1 MWFEENQGD
10 FFKQSLKVEEKIF
23 EKQSA
28 YQQIEIYR
36 SDELGHIMVL
46 DGAAM
51 LSEKDEFIYH
61 EMLAHVPLCTHRE
74 PERVLIVGGGDGGT
88 AREVLKH
95 REVSV
100 DMVELDEA
108 VIEASRAY
116 FPAMAEVWENE
127 RLHLHIRSGL
137 DFIAD
142 AEECSYDIVLVDATD
157 PKGKAEELFEA
168 TFYAQVHR
176 VLKED
181 GLIAT
186 QGSSWWMAPEEHKK
200 ILANAGS
207 LFPIAMPYRY
217 EMMVYPGCVWN
228 FILASKKYHP
238 TADINLQRAD
248 LLEPVRYYNSDIH
261 RASFTV
267 PTYIK
272 KALLGIAKN

>member
-1 MWFEENQGD
+1 
-10 FFKQSLKVEEKIF
+10 
-23 EKQSA
+23 
-28 YQQIEIYR
+28 
-36 SDELGHIMVL
+36 MVL

-61 EMLAHVPLCTHRE
+61 EMLAHVPICTHRE
-74 PERVLIVGGGDGGT
+74 PKRVLIIGGGDGGT

-95 REVSV
+95 KEITV

-108 VIEASRAY
+108 VIEASQAY
-116 FPAMAEVWENE
+116 FPAMADVWGNE
-127 RLHLHIRSGL
+127 RLRLHIQSGL
-137 DFIAD
+137 DFIAE
-142 AEECSYDIVLVDATD
+142 AEDQSYDIILVDATD

-168 TFYAQVHR
+168 TFYAQANR

-186 QGSSWWMAPEEHKK
+186 QGSSWWMALEEHKR
-200 ILANAGS
+200 ILKNIGN
-207 LFPIAMPYRY
+207 LFQIAMPYRY

-248 LLEPVRYYNSDIH
+248 LLEPVHYYNSDIH
-261 RASFTV
+261 KASFTT
-267 PTYIK
+267 PAYIK
-272 KALLGIAKN
+272 KELLGIAKN